1 MDSDDYGLCTG
12 MAYSLAW
19 PWRAI
24 RRQAGILNDFVER
37 ARALSRDLEL
47 PLQRPSP
54 QQLAFVSHASHRKLT
69 SFPSPAQKLAPCLP
83 VSLA

>member
-1 MDSDDYGLCTG
+1 MDSDDYDLCTG

-47 PLQRPSP
+47 PLQRPS
-54 QQLAFVSHASHRKLT
+54 T
-69 SFPSPAQKLAPCLP
+69 
-83 VSLA
+83 